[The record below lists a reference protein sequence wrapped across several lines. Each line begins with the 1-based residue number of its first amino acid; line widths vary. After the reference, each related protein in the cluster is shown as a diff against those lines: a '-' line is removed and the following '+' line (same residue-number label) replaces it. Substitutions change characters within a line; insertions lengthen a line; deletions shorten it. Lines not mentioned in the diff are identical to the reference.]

1 MAIMSSK
8 YPNLMIHIIINILV
22 VVLSTLSWFLLDTIP
37 QANEIFS
44 SASVIFLKVG
54 ILAAVLVVLSLTI
67 KQLTKPQEEQKYDLN
82 LADIINNAINQ
93 TNNSQEINKEKFRKT
108 IIKLHGISKPGHHKI
123 ALSLAKLLEQLLLII
138 DDTKKESQQ
147 QQQENVTLGETTQEL
162 EDKHTELSKTP
173 QLRSEFLSRMGD
185 EITTPMNSLRSML
198 KLLNEMDFERDTRD
212 LLQIASHSAHS
223 LLENLSNIL
232 EFSKLDANL
241 LQLQYDHFNIRET
254 ISSVLETQESI
265 AIEKTLLLETTIAP
279 DVPGAVLGNQQAISK
294 VLDNLI
300 SNAIRFTKKGYIQ
313 LSVDYQNDGKQMFL
327 RFTVSDTGIGIPES
341 ALKTLFDS
349 LDKDTDLVNS
359 SFAGRLRLIVSKQLC
374 ELMGGQIGVR
384 SQQEKGSQFWFTVNI
399 TD

>member
-1 MAIMSSK
+1 MMSSK
-8 YPNLMIHIIINILV
+8 YPNLMIHIIINILMV
-22 VVLSTLSWFLLDTIP
+22 VISILSWFLLDTIP

-44 SASVIFLKVG
+44 SVVVIILKIG
-54 ILAAVLVVLSLTI
+54 ILAAVLVVLFLTS
-67 KQLTKPQEEQKYDLN
+67 KQLTKPQQEQKYDLN
-82 LADIINNAINQ
+82 LTDIINNAIDH
-93 TNNSQEINKEKFRKT
+93 TNNSQEININELRKT
-108 IIKLHGISKPGHHKI
+108 IIKLHGVTKPGHQEI
-123 ALSLAKLLEQLLLII
+123 AVDIAKLLEQLLLTI
-138 DDTKKESQQ
+138 DDARKENQQ
-147 QQQENVTLGETTQEL
+147 QQQENITLGETTQEL

-185 EITTPMNSLRSML
+185 EITLPMNSLRSML
-198 KLLNEMDFERDTRD
+198 KLLNEMDFEPDTRD

-241 LQLQYDHFNIRET
+241 LQLQYNHFNIRET

-265 AIEKTLLLETTIAP
+265 AIKKTLLLETTIAP
-279 DVPGAVLGNQQAISK
+279 DVPGAVHGNQQAISK

-300 SNAIRFTKKGYIQ
+300 SNAIRFTNKGYIQ
-313 LSVDYQNDGKQMFL
+313 LTVDYQDDGKQKFL

-399 TD
+399 SD